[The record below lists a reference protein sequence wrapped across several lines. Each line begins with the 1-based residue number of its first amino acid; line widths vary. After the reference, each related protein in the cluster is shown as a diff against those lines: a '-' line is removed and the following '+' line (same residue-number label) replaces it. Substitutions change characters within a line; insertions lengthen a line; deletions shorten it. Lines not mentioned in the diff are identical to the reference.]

1 MLSLTQLWYAPRW
14 YHWPVIIVLL
24 PLTLVFALLAIL
36 RRFAFRTGFKKS
48 SKIAAPVI
56 IVGNISVGGNGK
68 TPLVVY
74 LAQLLQK
81 QGFQPGILTRGYG
94 GKSAVYPLAV
104 TAQSLVTQV
113 GDEPML
119 MRQHVSCP
127 LVVDPIRARGA
138 QYLLEQFQCNVIIC
152 DDGLQHY
159 ALQRDIEIVV
169 MDGKRGLGNQL
180 LLPAGPLRERA
191 WRLKTADFIVI
202 NGQAKAEHEFAMSLL
217 PGDLINVKN
226 PNISCKVSE
235 LMGPV
240 TALAGIGHPQRFF
253 DLLAKYPLKL
263 NNTLIFVDHHQFSVN
278 DLPAETIIMTEK
290 DAVKCREFAHQDCW
304 YLPVQAQLSE
314 SFAQQL
320 LSKLRNSNTAQS
332 TQI

>member
-14 YHWPVIIVLL
+14 YHWLVISLLL
-24 PLTLVFALLAIL
+24 PLSLVFALLAIL

-48 SKIAAPVI
+48 TKIAVPVI

-81 QGFQPGILTRGYG
+81 QGYQPGILTRGYG
-94 GKSAVYPLAV
+94 GSSAVYPLAV
-104 TAQSLVTQV
+104 TAQSQVTQV

-119 MRQHVSCP
+119 MRQHVNCP

-138 QYLLEQFQCNVIIC
+138 QYLLEQFECNVIIC

-169 MDGKRGLGNQL
+169 MDGKRRLGNQL
-180 LLPAGPLRERA
+180 LLPAGPLREGA
-191 WRLKTADFIVI
+191 WRLKRADFIVI

-217 PGDLINVKN
+217 PDDLINVKN

-253 DLLAKYPLKL
+253 DLLATYPL
-263 NNTLIFVDHHQFSVN
+263 TLRSTLSFVDHHQFSVN

-320 LSKLRNSNTAQS
+320 LNKLRNINTAQS
-332 TQI
+332 TQR